1 MGKHGRCDVEACYP
15 AYGGAGAGAGGG
27 LYPYMIESPQLR
39 WAFIRKVYVIV
50 AMQLMVTVAVA
61 AAVNLVDPIKTFFL
75 SRSPAAIAAI
85 VAIII
90 GPLLMMLP
98 MIYFRNRHPIN
109 LFFLFLFTV
118 CISFTVGLGCLTKK
132 GMVIFEAASVTL
144 VVVVG
149 LTCYT
154 FWAAKRGYD
163 FEFLG
168 PFLIA
173 ACLVLMLFALV
184 RILLPMG
191 KTVSMVYGCVAAL
204 VFSAFIIYDT
214 DNLIKRYTYDEYIAA
229 AITLYLDIINIF
241 MALVTALQGVDG

>member
-1 MGKHGRCDVEACYP
+1 MGKHGKCDVEACYP
-15 AYGGAGAGAGGG
+15 PEAYGGNGG

-61 AAVNLVDPIKTFFL
+61 AAVNLTEPIKTFFL
-75 SRSPAAIAAI
+75 SRSPAAIGAI

-90 GPLLMMLP
+90 CPIIIMVP
-98 MIYFRNRHPIN
+98 MIYLRNRHPIN
-109 LFFLFLFTV
+109 LLFLFLFTV
-118 CISFTVGLGCLTKK
+118 CISFTVGLGCITKK
-132 GMVIFEAASVTL
+132 AGMVILEAASVTL

-154 FWAAKRGYD
+154 FWAAKKGYD

-168 PFLIA
+168 PFLVA
-173 ACLVLMLFALV
+173 ASLVLMIFALV
-184 RILLPMG
+184 RILYPMG
-191 KTVSMVYGCVAAL
+191 KTVAMVYGCVVAL
-204 VFSAFIIYDT
+204 VFSGFIIYDT

-241 MALVTALQGVDG
+241 MALASALQAADG